1 VEVPEFRYLLLM
13 LPQEEKRMEKT
24 SLGVKF
30 LKASLVYFIIGITI
44 GASYTIKPVHDFIA
58 LSPLF
63 AGAHSHISLLG
74 WVSFA
79 VMGAIYS
86 LSTGSLNKSLYSER
100 LGNISFWLLN
110 TGVAAMFILLLLAGY
125 TEASLIRAGNSA
137 MVEAATAPYMIL
149 VMVFGGVIAIGAYLF
164 AYNVYK
170 TLSSRTS

>member
-1 VEVPEFRYLLLM
+1 
-13 LPQEEKRMEKT
+13 MEKT

-30 LKASLVYFIIGITI
+30 LKASLVYFIIGITM

-86 LSTGSLNKSLYSER
+86 LSTGSLNKSLYSEK

-110 TGVAAMFILLLLAGY
+110 TGVAAMFILLLIAGY
-125 TEASLIRAGNSA
+125 TEASLIKAGSGGA
-137 MVEAATAPYMIL
+137 TVEAATAPYMIL
-149 VMVFGGVIAIGAYLF
+149 VMVFGGVIAAGAYLF